1 MLTALYWCSSVTVN
15 TIHGKGAAEMKVSDN
30 VRKVYVA
37 GLMYD
42 SIYIVEK
49 NTIYIRQEQNPTA
62 KEDEEESI

>member
-1 MLTALYWCSSVTVN
+1 
-15 TIHGKGAAEMKVSDN
+15 MKVSDD

-49 NTIYIRQEQNPTA
+49 NTIYIRQEQVPTT
-62 KEDEEESI
+62 KESEEESV